1 MSARQIETAVK
12 TKVRH
17 LMTTALLALSIAA
30 CGSTCSRAKQTLA
43 EEPPPPSNAAPTG
56 TPPPP
61 PQISPPGWLKTD
73 KNQLLTADGKP
84 FHGRGANLHDTRG
97 CNACTFEEPNAGEVI
112 RRVNVLVD
120 DWHANFIRLDLESYD
135 KAEARVHYKSLL
147 EDEAYL
153 KDLQK
158 IVAHVGTKKGV
169 YMMLSLWK
177 DPSQSP
183 MGWPTKDTIRVWEKL
198 ATAFKDAP
206 QVMFGLINEPE
217 RNEAGL
223 LDDKVWKSMN
233 DTVDAIRKIE
243 GTGPKHIIAVQ
254 GTRQYAR
261 VLDYYVTHPI
271 TAGGGVNIVYET
283 HVYDPA
289 AQFNARFVE
298 PKKKIPVII
307 GEFGPV
313 TDVATMSLDD
323 CKKLMD
329 VAEANDV
336 PYLAYTFHFRCP
348 PNLLVDKSDQGCGIG
363 MTMEPTDWGKALKE
377 RLAKPW

>member
-1 MSARQIETAVK
+1 MAFSFV
-12 TKVRH
+12 
-17 LMTTALLALSIAA
+17 ALVFVLGA
-30 CGSTCSRAKQTLA
+30 CGGTCSRAKQTLA
-43 EEPPPPSNAAPTG
+43 EEPPPPSGAAPTG
-56 TPPPP
+56 TPPPAP
-61 PQISPPGWLKTD
+61 LISPPGWLKTD
-73 KNQLLTADGKP
+73 KNQLLGADGKA

-97 CNACTFEEPNAGEVI
+97 CNACTWEEPNAGEVI
-112 RRVNVLVD
+112 RRINVLVD

-177 DPSQSP
+177 DPTQSP
-183 MGWPTKDTIRVWEKL
+183 MGWPTKDTIKVWEKL
-198 ATAFKDAP
+198 TTAFKDSP
-206 QVMFGLINEPE
+206 QVIFGLINEPE
-217 RNEAGL
+217 RNESGL

-233 DTVDAIRKIE
+233 DTVEAIRKVE
-243 GTGPKHIIAVQ
+243 GDGPKHIIAVQ

-261 VLDYYVTHPI
+261 VLDYYVAHPI

-283 HVYDPA
+283 HVYDP
-289 AQFNARFVE
+289 QTLFGARFVE

-313 TDVATMSLDD
+313 QDVAKMTLDD
-323 CKKLMD
+323 CKKMME
-329 VAEANDV
+329 VAEQNEV

-348 PNLLVDKSDQGCGIG
+348 PNLLVDKSDNGCGVG
-363 MTMEPTDWGKALKE
+363 MALEPTDWGKALKE